1 MTNDMKLY
9 YDYTVS
15 PLGQVF
21 YKTVWRQLE
30 TIKDKKVLDFGSGF
44 GFTSNFIAKNNDV
57 IAVEPNTDMIEVCK
71 NDTIFTQVTGDL
83 EVVKSMKNESFD
95 VVVCHL
101 VFEFVESPKEI
112 LSELVRVLKK
122 DGTIS
127 IVRHNREGR
136 IIQSVV
142 QDYDLLETKKL
153 LQGNPS
159 YSSAFGNINYYKNDT
174 LLEWSNNA
182 LQIEK
187 VHGVRALASLHNA
200 DVQSK
205 ENWVEDMLEAEWEL
219 LQHQAFIDIAY
230 FNHLILKKVL

>member
-30 TIKDKKVLDFGSGF
+30 SIQNKVVLDFGSGF
-44 GFTSNFIAKNNDV
+44 GFTSNFLAKNNDV
-57 IAVEPNTDMIEVCK
+57 VAIEMDKTMI
-71 NDTIFTQVTGDL
+71 DTCTGENPFNQITGDL
-83 EVVKSMKNESFD
+83 SALQHFERESFD

-101 VFEFVESPKEI
+101 VFEFVESPQTFLKE
-112 LSELVRVLKK
+112 LLRVLKK
-122 DGTIS
+122 GGVIS

-153 LQGNPS
+153 LQGAPS
-159 YSSAFGNINYYKNDT
+159 FSSAFGNINYYNNDDI
-174 LLEWSNNA
+174 LAWSNNT
-182 LQIEK
+182 LKTEK
-187 VHGVRALASLHNA
+187 MYGVRALASLHNA
-200 DVQSK
+200 EVQSK
-205 ENWVEDMLEAEWEL
+205 ENWVGDMLEIEWEL
-219 LQHQAFIDIAY
+219 LQYQAFIDIAY
-230 FNHLILKKVL
+230 FHHLILKKRV

>member
-30 TIKDKKVLDFGSGF
+30 TIKEKKVLDFGSGF
-44 GFTSNFIAKNNDV
+44 GFTSNFFAKNNDV
-57 IAVEPNTDMIEVCK
+57 IAIEIDKTMIDACK
-71 NDTIFTQVTGDL
+71 GENPFHQINGDL
-83 EVVKSMKNESFD
+83 CALQQFENESFD

-101 VFEFVESPKEI
+101 VFEFVDNPKEI

-122 DGTIS
+122 DGIIS

-142 QDYDLLETKKL
+142 QDYDLTETKKL

-159 YSSAFGNINYYKNDT
+159 YSSAFGNINYYKNDDLLAWANNT
-174 LLEWSNNA
+174 LK
-182 LQIEK
+182 IEN
-187 VHGVRALASLHNA
+187 VYGLRALASLHNA

-205 ENWVEDMLEAEWEL
+205 ENWVEDMLQIEWEL
-219 LQHQAFIDIAY
+219 LQQQSFIDIAY
-230 FNHLILKKVL
+230 FNHLILKKH